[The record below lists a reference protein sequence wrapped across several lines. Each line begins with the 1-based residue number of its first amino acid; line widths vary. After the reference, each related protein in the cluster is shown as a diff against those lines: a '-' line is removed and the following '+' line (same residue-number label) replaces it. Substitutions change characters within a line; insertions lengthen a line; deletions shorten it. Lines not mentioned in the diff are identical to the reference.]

1 MAGRARS
8 RRTRRRKDIR
18 QLELLARRRR
28 RVPSC
33 ADAPASPSTRRDSTT
48 PSAPS
53 RRARGESGPLLP
65 QRLKPLR
72 FGRLH
77 SFRGRGLRGLPLP
90 GLRRHGGGG
99 GGDRR
104 RWWWRQRRGR
114 SAALFQLCKRR
125 RAAEIF
131 EIAAAKGEGG
141 GNAPVSPA
149 YKEGRGGHFGLPNK
163 QPPTISPTTPRLTRA
178 VTGGAVDTEL
188 DSA

>member
-18 QLELLARRRR
+18 QLELLARRQR

-53 RRARGESGPLLP
+53 RRAWGGSGPLLP

-77 SFRGRGLRGLPLP
+77 SFLGRSLRGLPLP

-125 RAAEIF
+125 RAAEIS

-149 YKEGRGGHFGLPNK
+149 YKEEGANVTLFLNK
-163 QPPTISPTTPRLTRA
+163 EPPTISPTRR
-178 VTGGAVDTEL
+178 D
-188 DSA
+188 